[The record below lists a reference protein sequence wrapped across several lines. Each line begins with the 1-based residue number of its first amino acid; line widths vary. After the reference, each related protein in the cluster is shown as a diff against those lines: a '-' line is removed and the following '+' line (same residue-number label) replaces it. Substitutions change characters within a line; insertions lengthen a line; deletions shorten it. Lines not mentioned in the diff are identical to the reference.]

1 MAVFGAPRPL
11 PEKEASAVRAARQL
25 VEAVPKLGE
34 ATAEAPSLNV
44 GVGIATGI
52 AFVGNIEAAD
62 RTIWS
67 AIGSTT
73 NLAARLQTLTR
84 ERGAGVLIDATT
96 HDRAGA
102 DAADFVRHADVVIRG
117 RERAE
122 TLYGL
127 PLTPLAAAPRA

>member
-1 MAVFGAPRPL
+1 MMAVFGAPRPL
-11 PEKEASAVRAARQL
+11 ADKEASAVRAAREL
-25 VEAVPKLGE
+25 MDAVPKLGGV
-34 ATAEAPSLNV
+34 TSDAPSLSV
-44 GVGIATGI
+44 GVGVATGVV
-52 AFVGNIEAAD
+52 FVGNIEAAD

-96 HDRAGA
+96 HDRAGPA
-102 DAADFVRHADVVIRG
+102 AADFARHADVTIRG

-127 PLTPLAAAPRA
+127 PLTASVVA

>member
-1 MAVFGAPRPL
+1 M
-11 PEKEASAVRAARQL
+11 RAARAL
-25 VEAVPKLGE
+25 VEAVPKPRRRDTPDVPTLR
-34 ATAEAPSLNV
+34 V

-52 AFVGNIEAAD
+52 AFVGNIEAVD

-84 ERGAGVLIDATT
+84 ERGAGVLIDSTT
-96 HDRAGA
+96 HDRAG
-102 DAADFVRHADVVIRG
+102 DAAVDFVRHVDVVIRG

-127 PLTPLAAAPRA
+127 PLTTAAVP